1 MSTFSICRKVGHPQR
16 MFTCEQCNGTPQEL
30 IGKWHYIALTCCC
43 CLCHPSVFLLSND
56 SDLGVLQ
63 WLILQMKFR
72 VELLLCMN
80 SFPNLKK
87 QPFRDLKKC
96 SSPRKKTKLPN
107 LLEARIIF
115 LYALSLSNRRT
126 NWVMGIIGCKENRL
140 DCIQYRLSQISL
152 GSIRLGKVR

>member
-1 MSTFSICRKVGHPQR
+1 MSTLSTFRKVGHQQR
-16 MFTCEQCNGTPQEL
+16 MFICEQCNGTPQEL
-30 IGKWHYIALTCCC
+30 IGKSHYVALTCCC
-43 CLCHPSVFLLSND
+43 CLCRLSMFVLSRD
-56 SDLGVLQ
+56 SDLELLQ
-63 WLILQMKFR
+63 WLILLMKFS
-72 VELLLCMN
+72 VEHFMCMN